1 MDHNPRHPRGVS
13 QQSAVYPPP
22 APMTPQ
28 YSSHSNEF
36 NPYESQTY
44 PSPHTHY
51 SSIGSNPHQY
61 SPLLPNQDDP
71 MSQPLYRIPTDDK
84 TPVPPSASTVQ
95 FPFDSMFSRGPP
107 STLAKKHPFAR
118 TFEPPN
124 WRLLITHT
132 VLCLLAY
139 PVLLVFIIIAGG
151 KTLFWTRFLVSAGCG
166 LVGFFLGFNLL
177 QLGKGFLEASTW
189 ATVIHQSRVPNH
201 PGVRLRDLAARSDDP
216 TSAWSAVRLLWDRS
230 VYLGTSRKS
239 RKSYDTRPW
248 SIYIFF
254 FLFLVVAAASLPF
267 LFGRLVTIT
276 TTVAHQ
282 SQYYH
287 EVAVM
292 GDLSADDIAKAV
304 SLAPAFE
311 DYSLTWTLS
320 PFRPMA
326 DYLQLSHSDGI
337 WRMASGSGFGT
348 FETATKLP
356 EKEIKGGE
364 KTKATVNDPSK
375 PVDPGN
381 VLRYPRWGIRIH
393 CTKLPDPSINIVPR
407 SDNNFTYTFTPRA
420 TLRSLFDSFKLP
432 FPAKLEVPVN
442 GSKVLQRMIR
452 SLLAWM
458 LLPRLSVVT
467 AFYDNGVGHSFQSTP
482 LSMGEDGNGWVTL
495 ESVLV
500 RLNMTYTP
508 DGKFGKLSNMTVPD
522 VKGQPTHIG
531 YDSAICLELY
541 EPWIWRRNEITDQNT
556 PRQIERNT
564 GLRLTD
570 PNIKRRL
577 NSTNLSRA
585 YVTAHTNSV
594 NQMLKDNGR
603 DAFYVP
609 SPTVISF
616 TTGQG
621 PNGYTELSPEAF
633 AQARAQADASN
644 VLPYFAG
651 TGPVVARSYPD
662 RVMSSAAIQPIE
674 MAIALGAIFILGWV
688 AGMFVPKLPLGVP
701 RRGFELYSW
710 LAAFHADELVGE
722 RGPGLARNM
731 ELADIQER
739 PSTIDLTKSGSIEVK
754 RGSEFN
760 NVTVE
765 HPTTQPGEGV
775 AFIGP
780 EHSAKEWE
788 CVLIYDEETGTF
800 TLEKLDSHL
809 SLTFDRRTTVPI
821 RTAASPSVATPIS
834 PKEPDITQELEEEI
848 ERGLAEPD
856 ADGDL
861 DDEFEQLLPKSL
873 TQRSQELEEGEE
885 EEIFIPPAP
894 APAPAPAPPAPK
906 SKPAR
911 PVKTLPKRPVEPPVT
926 APKPKPPAP
935 EPKPA
940 PPRAKKAK
948 REPEPPLLNPDVEV
962 LQFGKPTEP
971 ARQSPPREG
980 LALPGMSA
988 TFAPPPPVTLP
999 PSSLKTDPPYTP
1011 AVPSPVL
1018 VDESEEEEEWD
1029 EVEPHGETS
1038 MAVDDDIFGGDPEE
1052 GEEIDMNDFARELNE
1067 QMEESDEDFLAAAVS
1082 PEPEAPRPTGQPISL
1097 KQFAG
1102 GDLSEDEYSSSEESD
1117 ED

>member
-1 MDHNPRHPRGVS
+1 
-13 QQSAVYPPP
+13 
-22 APMTPQ
+22 
-28 YSSHSNEF
+28 
-36 NPYESQTY
+36 
-44 PSPHTHY
+44 
-51 SSIGSNPHQY
+51 
-61 SPLLPNQDDP
+61 
-71 MSQPLYRIPTDDK
+71 MSQPLYRIPIDDK
-84 TPVPPSASTVQ
+84 TPVPPSASTVK

-282 SQYYH
+282 SQYYR

-320 PFRPMA
+320 PFSTHGGLPPVVSFRW
-326 DYLQLSHSDGI
+326 DLEDGESDDIYFSETVLSQLLPG
-337 WRMASGSGFGT
+337 GSGFGT

-393 CTKLPDPSINIVPR
+393 CTKLPDPSINMRQSRTHLLIDESSVPR
-407 SDNNFTYTFTPRA
+407 SDNGFTYTFTPRA

-432 FPAKLEVPVN
+432 FPAQLEVPVN
-442 GSKVLQRMIR
+442 GSKVLQKNDTFPVGLDVAAT
-452 SLLAWM
+452 SLG
-458 LLPRLSVVT
+458 
-467 AFYDNGVGHSFQSTP
+467 AFFPDDGAGQSFQSTP

-541 EPWIWRRNEITDQNT
+541 EPWILETFNQTTGLPTSVRIVAKGNEITDQNT
-556 PRQIERNT
+556 SHQIERNT
-564 GLRLTD
+564 GLPLTD

-577 NSTNLSRA
+577 NSTNLLRA
-585 YVTAHTNSV
+585 YVTAHNNSV

-662 RVMSSAAIQPIE
+662 RVMSSASIQPIE

-739 PSTIDLTKSGSIEVK
+739 VG
-754 RGSEFN
+754 
-760 NVTVE
+760 
-765 HPTTQPGEGV
+765 
-775 AFIGP
+775 
-780 EHSAKEWE
+780 
-788 CVLIYDEETGTF
+788 
-800 TLEKLDSHL
+800 
-809 SLTFDRRTTVPI
+809 
-821 RTAASPSVATPIS
+821 
-834 PKEPDITQELEEEI
+834 
-848 ERGLAEPD
+848 GLK
-856 ADGDL
+856 
-861 DDEFEQLLPKSL
+861 F
-873 TQRSQELEEGEE
+873 RY
-885 EEIFIPPAP
+885 
-894 APAPAPAPPAPK
+894 
-906 SKPAR
+906 
-911 PVKTLPKRPVEPPVT
+911 V
-926 APKPKPPAP
+926 
-935 EPKPA
+935 
-940 PPRAKKAK
+940 
-948 REPEPPLLNPDVEV
+948 N
-962 LQFGKPTEP
+962 
-971 ARQSPPREG
+971 
-980 LALPGMSA
+980 
-988 TFAPPPPVTLP
+988 
-999 PSSLKTDPPYTP
+999 
-1011 AVPSPVL
+1011 
-1018 VDESEEEEEWD
+1018 
-1029 EVEPHGETS
+1029 
-1038 MAVDDDIFGGDPEE
+1038 
-1052 GEEIDMNDFARELNE
+1052 
-1067 QMEESDEDFLAAAVS
+1067 
-1082 PEPEAPRPTGQPISL
+1082 
-1097 KQFAG
+1097 
-1102 GDLSEDEYSSSEESD
+1102 
-1117 ED
+1117 